1 MTWLQCINI
10 ALKENYIKQLM
21 NKSKILIVEGN
32 TNEEN
37 INFDVAGCIPQ
48 SENFKLHVKKI
59 DSSCDIDIVQ
69 PGNDKSI
76 SKIISSLEK
85 YNGIILTGSTLRIND
100 KSDEIKKHIQFA
112 KKCFES
118 EQKIF
123 AACWGLQI
131 TVTAAGGRCRVSPNG
146 THIGIAQNIEL
157 TNEGK
162 KHKLYLSKE
171 HNFSTPAFNHDE
183 VEIPPK
189 NAILLASD
197 KINKF
202 MALQFNV
209 GKSEIWGLQYHP
221 EIPYEYMVKL
231 IKHRAE
237 GLIDKKIFNDMNDI
251 NSHINII
258 NKANN
263 ELKDD
268 IRTLEL
274 KNWLNHI
281 KQC

>member
-1 MTWLQCINI
+1 MHKL
-10 ALKENYIKQLM
+10 
-21 NKSKILIVEGN
+21 KILIVEGN

-37 INFDVAGCIPQ
+37 VNFDAAGCIPQ

-59 DSSCDIDIVQ
+59 EPTCEIDIVT
-69 PGNDKSI
+69 PGDDESI
-76 SKIISSLEK
+76 SKIVSSLKK
-85 YNGIILTGSTLRIND
+85 YNGIILTGSTLRVND
-100 KSDEIKKHIQFA
+100 NSSEIKKHIQFA
-112 KKCFES
+112 KKCFDN

-131 TVTAAGGRCRVSPNG
+131 TVTAAGGKCRVSPNG
-146 THIGIAQNIEL
+146 AHIGIAQDIEL
-157 TNEGK
+157 TEEGK
-162 KHKLYLSKE
+162 KHSLYSSKLHK
-171 HNFSTPAFNHDE
+171 FTAPAFNHDE
-183 VEIPPK
+183 VEAPPV
-189 NAILLASD
+189 NSVLLASD

-221 EIPYEYMVKL
+221 EIPYDYMIKL
-231 IKHRAE
+231 IKHRSK
-237 GLIDKKIFNDMNDI
+237 GLIDNKIFKDI
-251 NSHINII
+251 NEVNSHIGVIE
-258 NKANN
+258 KAEI

-281 KQC
+281 KK

>member
-1 MTWLQCINI
+1 MDK
-10 ALKENYIKQLM
+10 LKL
-21 NKSKILIVEGN
+21 LIVEGN

-37 INFDVAGCIPQ
+37 VNFDAADCVPQ

-59 DSSCDIDIVQ
+59 EPNCEIDIVA
-69 PGNDKSI
+69 PGDDQSI
-76 SKIISSLEK
+76 FKIVSSLKK
-85 YNGIILTGSTLRIND
+85 YNGIILTGSTLRVND
-100 KSDEIKKHIQFA
+100 NSSEIKKHIQFA
-112 KKCFES
+112 KKCFDN

-131 TVTAAGGRCRVSPNG
+131 TVAAAGGKCRVSPNG
-146 THIGIAQNIEL
+146 AHIGIAQDIEL
-157 TNEGK
+157 TEEGK
-162 KHKLYLSKE
+162 KHSLYSSKLHK
-171 HNFSTPAFNHDE
+171 FTTPAFYHDE
-183 VEIPPK
+183 VEAPPV
-189 NAILLASD
+189 NSVLLASD

-221 EIPYEYMVKL
+221 EIPYDYMIKL
-231 IKHRAE
+231 IKHRSKD
-237 GLIDKKIFNDMNDI
+237 LIDKKVFKDI
-251 NSHINII
+251 SEVNSHIGVIE
-258 NKANN
+258 KANI

-281 KQC
+281 KK

>member
-1 MTWLQCINI
+1 MDKL
-10 ALKENYIKQLM
+10 
-21 NKSKILIVEGN
+21 KILIVEGN

-37 INFDVAGCIPQ
+37 VNFDAAGCVPQ
-48 SENFKLHVKKI
+48 SENFKLHVQKLEPN
-59 DSSCDIDIVQ
+59 CEVEIVS
-69 PGNDKSI
+69 PGDDQSI
-76 SKIISSLEK
+76 FKIIKSLKK

-100 KSDEIKKHIQFA
+100 NSKEIKKHILFA

-131 TVTAAGGRCRVSPNG
+131 TVTAAGGKCGVSPNG
-146 THIGIAQNIEL
+146 PHVGIAHDIEL
-157 TNEGK
+157 SDEGK
-162 KHKLYLSKE
+162 KHNLYLSKS
-171 HNFSTPAFNHDE
+171 HKFLSPAFNHDE
-183 VEIPPK
+183 VKVPPA
-189 NAILLASD
+189 NSILLASD

-221 EIPYEYMVKL
+221 EIPFDYMNKL
-231 IKHRAE
+231 IKHRSK
-237 GLIDKKIFNDMNDI
+237 GLIDKNIFKDIKELNHHIEVIEKAKI
-251 NSHINII
+251 
-258 NKANN
+258 

-274 KNWLNHI
+274 KNWLKHI
-281 KQC
+281 KQ